1 LKITVWRDAS
11 SLGFGAPKK
20 SSFSASAIKPIAK
33 PKTAAASSIFR
44 FMEMD
49 DFMPQLLQ
57 IYPMLKRQFRRITGF
72 VFSTRALLFDRTYQ
86 ASLVSRCL

>member
-1 LKITVWRDAS
+1 
-11 SLGFGAPKK
+11 
-20 SSFSASAIKPIAK
+20 
-33 PKTAAASSIFR
+33 
-44 FMEMD
+44 MEMD

-57 IYPMLKRQFRRITGF
+57 IYQMLKRQFRRITGF